1 MMNKPIFSE
10 FFLSKFLYDFKLS
23 TVPNIRRIKNL
34 VESLIKELESGKFS
48 SLKEEEIKSRFVI
61 TFFGDILNFNYGN
74 AHTWML
80 REEKK
85 SLTDGT
91 KPDGVLGY
99 FYADKKKDEVRAVI
113 EVKDANTNLDEKQKR
128 EKSISA
134 VEQGFSYAHK
144 TGGDCKWVVVTNI
157 NEIRFYRSQDSSKYQ
172 VYLLKDLNNEDKLKE
187 LLFLF
192 HNDRFMK
199 YDLTER
205 SNTDTLFE
213 LSKDQSKTE
222 SEKLHI
228 IDKIYYS
235 LKRFEEFGFVNP
247 DYLASIKP
255 FNILDEYVWHY
266 HDHKL
271 FTINPEIYNLLRGIS
286 VRKKE
291 IIFSTDLQEELGI
304 EDVDEAMEK
313 MRWSF
318 KFLNKCMIT
327 EIHAVR
333 NYELELAPKKGV
345 LKFPKTHIFTCK
357 PDNIAIEDIDL
368 SYEDNVCDCML
379 CNYRNFDFDKLIRK
393 LKQADGNLDYITME
407 YAFGNFLVSSNNY
420 RTSYFILNEIR
431 NLTKISPEKGVTYF
445 LAALNTTFLYHL
457 IQMSSFGDTEEI
469 RSNIRAIDMDK
480 LLYNELEFYI
490 ERDVLDYLKK
500 VKDDDL
506 IDKVEDSVD
515 QLLEQVNELKKLI
528 DNGGSQTGPNY
539 AYNLLVN
546 YEICFKHHY
555 GNSIFYVKFNKYKR
569 ITALTLQAL
578 VTSYNTSGYG
588 LQYFND
594 FILTESILHIHST
607 KLQEILSKQEVI
619 EVDQESLNKL
629 LLKLNKLLSSSI
641 KKGFFNDFAK
651 NEIVAVQL
659 ENWNFGQQYN
669 IIFTNSFTVFS
680 RLDLKKEQFAPLI
693 KTLIGF
699 LDIEDNLA
707 HYNLKEFE
715 NFMIRRGDLFEEK
728 DLESILNIAIRR
740 DKMHN
745 HKYEGLIRNVPKAF
759 LKHKPQYK
767 YSNINLINRLL
778 LNCQREDG
786 TFKNFRKAI
795 NLALIAD
802 DPCKKILYGAFTNF
816 LDIQFDEE
824 FYKLLLHAG
833 VIKFDEG
840 DYFEKY
846 LNDVNNRIGYR
857 DFKLE
862 FVESINLSFLNFILL
877 ISKLKI
883 DFQLACFEKLTGLN
897 AFEKW
902 LLNPKKF
909 DYQIFDTNWLIS
921 VAEYPNFIKRL
932 SDIPDIA
939 IAVEE
944 RLEKDFNSS
953 LAEIKY
959 KFLKKMGETLN

>member
-1 MMNKPIFSE
+1 MI
-10 FFLSKFLYDFKLS
+10 
-23 TVPNIRRIKNL
+23 
-34 VESLIKELESGKFS
+34 
-48 SLKEEEIKSRFVI
+48 
-61 TFFGDILNFNYGN
+61 
-74 AHTWML
+74 
-80 REEKK
+80 
-85 SLTDGT
+85 
-91 KPDGVLGY
+91 
-99 FYADKKKDEVRAVI
+99 KKKDQVRVVV
-113 EVKDANTNLDEKQKR
+113 ELKDANTNLDDKQKR
-128 EKSISA
+128 EKNISA

-157 NEIRFYRSQDSSKYQ
+157 NEIRFYRSHDSSKYQ
-172 VYLLKDLNNEDKLKE
+172 VYLLKDLNNENKLKE

-192 HNDRFMK
+192 HNDRFIK

-222 SEKLHI
+222 SENLHI

-235 LKRFEEFGFVNP
+235 LKRFEEFGFVNS

-271 FTINPEIYNLLRGIS
+271 FTINPDIYNLLRGIS
-286 VRKKE
+286 IHKKE
-291 IIFSTDLQEELGI
+291 IVLSHDLQKELGI
-304 EDVDEAMEK
+304 EGVDEAMEK
-313 MRWSF
+313 LRWSF

-333 NYELELAPKKGV
+333 DYQLELRRKKGV
-345 LKFPKTHIFTCK
+345 IGVSKTHIFSCED
-357 PDNIAIEDIDL
+357 DNIVEVDIDL
-368 SYEDNVCDCML
+368 SPEDTVCDCMI

-393 LKQADGNLDYITME
+393 LKQADGNLDYLTME

-420 RTSYFILNEIR
+420 RTSYFILNEIK
-431 NLTKISPEKGVTYF
+431 NLAKISPEKGVTYF
-445 LAALNTTFLYHL
+445 LASLNTTFLYHL
-457 IQMSSFGDTEEI
+457 IQMSSLEDTEEI

-490 ERDVLDYLKK
+490 EKDVLDYLKK

-506 IDKVEDSVD
+506 IDKVQDNID
-515 QLLEQVNELKKLI
+515 QLLEQVDALKKLI
-528 DNGGSQTGPNY
+528 DDGGSQTGPNY

-546 YEICFKHHY
+546 YEKCFRHHY
-555 GNSIFYVKFNKYKR
+555 GNSIFYVKFNKYKK

-619 EVDQESLNKL
+619 EVDQESLDKL
-629 LLKLNKLLSSSI
+629 LFKLNNFLNSSI
-641 KKGFFNDFAK
+641 KKGFFNDFVK
-651 NEIVAVQL
+651 NEIVAIQL
-659 ENWNFGQQYN
+659 EIWNFGQQYN
-669 IIFTNSFTVFS
+669 TIFTNIFTILS
-680 RLDLKKEQFAPLI
+680 RLDLKKEQFSPLI

-699 LDIEDNLA
+699 LNIEDNLA
-707 HYNLKEFE
+707 YYNLKELE

-745 HKYEGLIRNVPKAF
+745 HKYEGLIRNIPKAF
-759 LKHKPQYK
+759 LRHKPQYK
-767 YSNINLINRLL
+767 YSNINLINKLL

-786 TFKNFRKAI
+786 TFKNFKKAI
-795 NLALIAD
+795 NLAQIVD
-802 DPCKKILYGAFTNF
+802 DSCKKILYDSFTDF
-816 LDIQFDEE
+816 LNMQFDDE

-846 LNDVNNRIGYR
+846 LNYVNNRIVYR
-857 DFKLE
+857 DLKLE
-862 FVESINLSFLNFILL
+862 SVESINLSFLNFILL
-877 ISKLKI
+877 ISKLEI
-883 DFQLACFEKLTGLN
+883 DVELVCFEKLTGLN
-897 AFEKW
+897 TFESW

-909 DYQIFDTNWLIS
+909 NYQLFDAEWLIWMR
-921 VAEYPNFIKRL
+921 EYHNFLHRL
-932 SDIPDIA
+932 SDIPEILE
-939 IAVEE
+939 AVNG
-944 RLEKDFNSS
+944 RLKMNFNAV

-959 KFLKKMGETLN
+959 GYLQHN

>member
-23 TVPNIRRIKNL
+23 AVPNIRRIKHL
-34 VESLIKELESGKFS
+34 VESLIKEEKSGKFK
-48 SLKEEEIKSRFVI
+48 SLKEEEVKSRYLT

-74 AHTWML
+74 AHTWMF

-85 SLTDGT
+85 SITDAT
-91 KPDGVLGY
+91 KPDAVLGY
-99 FYADKKKDEVRAVI
+99 FYDDKKKDQVRVVI
-113 EVKDANTNLDEKQKR
+113 ELKDANTNLDDKQKR
-128 EKSISA
+128 EKNISA

-157 NEIRFYRSQDSSKYQ
+157 NEIRFYRSHDSSKYQ
-172 VYLLKDLNNEDKLKE
+172 VYLLKDLNNENKLKE

-222 SEKLHI
+222 SENLHI

-235 LKRFEEFGFVNP
+235 LKRFEEFGFVSP

-266 HDHKL
+266 HDYKL

-286 VRKKE
+286 VHKKE
-291 IIFSTDLQEELGI
+291 IVLSHDLQEELGM
-304 EDVDEAMEK
+304 ESVDEAMEK

-333 NYELELAPKKGV
+333 DYELELAPKKGV
-345 LKFPKTHIFTCK
+345 LKFPKTHIFNCE
-357 PDNIAIEDIDL
+357 PDNIAMADIDL
-368 SYEDNVCDCML
+368 SSEDTFCDCMI

-393 LKQADGNLDYITME
+393 LKQVDGNLDYLNMK
-407 YAFGNFLVSSNNY
+407 YAFGNFLISSNNY
-420 RTSYFILNEIR
+420 RTSYFTLNEIR
-431 NLTKISPEKGVTYF
+431 NLTKVSPEKGVNYF
-445 LAALNTTFLYHL
+445 LAALNTTFLYHM
-457 IQMSSFGDTEEI
+457 IQMSSLEDTEEI
-469 RSNIRAIDMDK
+469 RSNIRAIDIDK

-506 IDKVEDSVD
+506 IDKSLDTVD
-515 QLLEQVNELKKLI
+515 QLLGQVIALKKLI
-528 DNGGSQTGPNY
+528 DGGGSQTGPEY
-539 AYNLLVN
+539 AYNLLLN
-546 YEICFKHHY
+546 YEKCFRHHY
-555 GNSIFYVKFNKYKR
+555 GNSIFYVKFDKYKK

-578 VTSYNTSGYG
+578 MISYNTAGYG

-594 FILTESILHIHST
+594 FILTESILHIHSA
-607 KLQEILSKQEVI
+607 KLQEILSKQDMI
-619 EVDQESLNKL
+619 EVDQKSIDKL
-629 LLKLNKLLSSSI
+629 LLKLNNHLSSYI
-641 KKGFFNDFAK
+641 KNGFFNNFAK
-651 NEIVAVQL
+651 NEIVAIQL
-659 ENWNFGQQYN
+659 ENWNFGQQYST
-669 IIFTNSFTVFS
+669 IFTNIFTVLS

-707 HYNLKEFE
+707 HYNIKELE
-715 NFMIRRGDLFEEK
+715 NFMTKRGDLFEEK

-740 DKMHN
+740 DKIHN
-745 HKYEGLIRNVPKAF
+745 QKYEGLIRNIPKAF

-795 NLALIAD
+795 NLAQIAN
-802 DPCKKILYGAFTNF
+802 DPCKKTLLSAFTDF
-816 LDIQFDEE
+816 LNMQFDDE
-824 FYKLLLHAG
+824 FYKLLLHAR
-833 VIKFDEG
+833 VIKFDEA

-846 LNDVNNRIGYR
+846 LKYVNNRIGYR
-857 DFKLE
+857 DFQLE
-862 FVESINLSFLNFILL
+862 SVESINLSFMNFILL

-883 DFQLACFEKLTGLN
+883 GFELAFFDKLTGLN
-897 AFEKW
+897 TFEMW

-909 DYQIFDTNWLIS
+909 DYDLFDSNWLIA
-921 VAEYPNFIKRL
+921 VAEYPNFL
-932 SDIPDIA
+932 QSLANIPDLI
-939 IAVEE
+939 IAVDL
-944 RLEKDFNSS
+944 RLQSEFNPS

-959 KFLKKMGETLN
+959 LYLIVRN

>member
-10 FFLSKFLYDFKLS
+10 FFLNKFLYDFKLS

-34 VESLIKELESGKFS
+34 VESLIRELESGKFG
-48 SLKEEEIKSRFVI
+48 SLKEEEIKSRFVT

-91 KPDGVLGY
+91 KPDAVLGY
-99 FYADKKKDEVRAVI
+99 FYADKKKDEVRVVI
-113 EVKDANTNLDEKQKR
+113 EVKDINTNLDEKQKR

-134 VEQGFSYAHK
+134 VEQGFGYAHK
-144 TGGDCKWVVVTNI
+144 TGGDCNWVIVTNI
-157 NEIRFYRSQDSSKYQ
+157 NEIRFYRSHDSSQYQ
-172 VYLLKDLNNEDKLKE
+172 VYLLKDLNDEKKLKE

-192 HNDRFMK
+192 HRDRFIK
-199 YDLTER
+199 HNLEEN
-205 SNTDTLFE
+205 SNTDNLFE
-213 LSKDQSKTE
+213 LSKLKSKIE
-222 SEKLHI
+222 SKNLHI

-235 LKRFEEFGFVNP
+235 LKGFEELGFVSP

-266 HDHKL
+266 HDHML
-271 FTINPEIYNLLRGIS
+271 FTINPDIYTLLTKIS
-286 VRKKE
+286 VDGRE
-291 IIFSTDLQEELGI
+291 ISFSDSLITELVGI
-304 EDVDEAMEK
+304 DINEAMERL
-313 MRWSF
+313 RWSF

-327 EIHAVR
+327 KIHAVR
-333 NYELELAPKKGV
+333 DYQLELRRKDGVIGV
-345 LKFPKTHIFTCK
+345 LKTHIFSCEE
-357 PDNIAIEDIDL
+357 DNIVKVDIDL
-368 SYEDNVCDCML
+368 SAEYTVCDCMI
-379 CNYRNFDFDKLIRK
+379 CNYRKFDFDRLIRK
-393 LKQADGNLDYITME
+393 LKQADGNLDYLTME
-407 YAFGNFLVSSNNY
+407 CAFGNFLVSSNNY

-457 IQMSSFGDTEEI
+457 IQMSSLEDTEEI

-490 ERDVLDYLKK
+490 EKDVLDYLKK

-506 IDKVEDSVD
+506 IDKVQDNVD
-515 QLLEQVNELKKLI
+515 QLLEQVDALKKLI
-528 DNGGSQTGPNY
+528 DDGGSQTGPNY

-546 YEICFKHHY
+546 YEKCFRHHY
-555 GNSIFYVKFNKYKR
+555 GNAIFYIKFNKYKK
-569 ITALTLQAL
+569 ITALTLHAL
-578 VTSYNTSGYG
+578 VTSYNTEGYG

-594 FILTESILHIHST
+594 FILTESIIHIHST
-607 KLQEILSKQEVI
+607 KLQEILSKQEMI
-619 EVDQESLNKL
+619 KVDQESLDKL
-629 LLKLNKLLSSSI
+629 LLKLNNLLSSSI
-641 KKGFFNDFAK
+641 KKGFFNDFVK
-651 NEIVAVQL
+651 NEIVAIQL
-659 ENWNFGQQYN
+659 ENWNFEQQYN
-669 IIFTNSFTVFS
+669 TIFTNIFTVLS
-680 RLDLKKEQFAPLI
+680 RLDLKKEQFLPLI

-707 HYNLKEFE
+707 HYNLKELE
-715 NFMIRRGDLFEEK
+715 NFIIRRGDLFEEK

-745 HKYEGLIRNVPKAF
+745 HKYEGLIRNIPKAF

-795 NLALIAD
+795 NLAQIVD
-802 DPCKKILYGAFTNF
+802 DSCKKILYDAFTDF
-816 LDIQFDEE
+816 LDMQFDDE

-846 LNDVNNRIGYR
+846 LNYVNNRIGYR

-862 FVESINLSFLNFILL
+862 SLESVNLSFLNFILL
-877 ISKLKI
+877 ISKLEI
-883 DFQLACFEKLTGLN
+883 DVELVCFEKLTGLN
-897 AFEKW
+897 TFEKW
-902 LLNPKKF
+902 LLNPKRF
-909 DYQIFDTNWLIS
+909 DYQFFDSNWLIQ
-921 VAEYPNFIKRL
+921 VAEYPNFLKRL
-932 SDIPDIA
+932 SDIPDIVIA
-939 IAVEE
+939 IEE
-944 RLEKDFNSS
+944 RLERDFNSS

-959 KFLKKMGETLN
+959 KFLK

>member
-1 MMNKPIFSE
+1 MMI
-10 FFLSKFLYDFKLS
+10 
-23 TVPNIRRIKNL
+23 
-34 VESLIKELESGKFS
+34 
-48 SLKEEEIKSRFVI
+48 
-61 TFFGDILNFNYGN
+61 
-74 AHTWML
+74 
-80 REEKK
+80 
-85 SLTDGT
+85 
-91 KPDGVLGY
+91 
-99 FYADKKKDEVRAVI
+99 KKKDQVRVVV
-113 EVKDANTNLDEKQKR
+113 ELKDANTNLDDKQKR
-128 EKSISA
+128 EKNISA

-157 NEIRFYRSQDSSKYQ
+157 NEIRFYRSHDSSKYQ
-172 VYLLKDLNNEDKLKE
+172 VYLLKDLNNENKLKE

-192 HNDRFMK
+192 HNDRFIK

-222 SEKLHI
+222 SENLHI

-235 LKRFEEFGFVNP
+235 LKRFEEFGFVNS

-271 FTINPEIYNLLRGIS
+271 FTINPDIYNLLRGIS
-286 VRKKE
+286 IHKKE
-291 IIFSTDLQEELGI
+291 IVLSHDLQKELGI
-304 EDVDEAMEK
+304 EGVDEAMEK
-313 MRWSF
+313 LRWSF

-333 NYELELAPKKGV
+333 DYQLELRRKKGV
-345 LKFPKTHIFTCK
+345 IGVSKTHIFSCED
-357 PDNIAIEDIDL
+357 DNIVEVDIDL
-368 SYEDNVCDCML
+368 SPEDTVCDCMI

-393 LKQADGNLDYITME
+393 LKQADGNLDYLTME

-420 RTSYFILNEIR
+420 RTSYFILNEIK
-431 NLTKISPEKGVTYF
+431 NLAKISPEKGVTYF
-445 LAALNTTFLYHL
+445 LASLNTTFLYHL
-457 IQMSSFGDTEEI
+457 IQMSSLEDTEEI

-490 ERDVLDYLKK
+490 EKDVLDYLKK

-506 IDKVEDSVD
+506 IDKVQDNID
-515 QLLEQVNELKKLI
+515 QLLEQVDALKKLI
-528 DNGGSQTGPNY
+528 DDGGSQTGPNY

-546 YEICFKHHY
+546 YEKCFRHHY
-555 GNSIFYVKFNKYKR
+555 GNSIFYVKFNKYKK

-619 EVDQESLNKL
+619 EVDQESLDKL
-629 LLKLNKLLSSSI
+629 LFKLNNFLNSSI
-641 KKGFFNDFAK
+641 KKGFFNDFVK
-651 NEIVAVQL
+651 NEIVAIQL
-659 ENWNFGQQYN
+659 EIWNFGQQYN
-669 IIFTNSFTVFS
+669 TIFTNIFTILS
-680 RLDLKKEQFAPLI
+680 RLDLKKEQFSPLI

-699 LDIEDNLA
+699 LNIEDNLA
-707 HYNLKEFE
+707 YYNLKELE

-745 HKYEGLIRNVPKAF
+745 HKYEGLIRNIPKAF
-759 LKHKPQYK
+759 LRHKPQYK
-767 YSNINLINRLL
+767 YSNINLINKLL

-786 TFKNFRKAI
+786 TFKNFKKAI
-795 NLALIAD
+795 NLAQIVD
-802 DPCKKILYGAFTNF
+802 DSCKKILYDSFTDF
-816 LDIQFDEE
+816 LNMQFDDE

-846 LNDVNNRIGYR
+846 LNYVNNRIVYR
-857 DFKLE
+857 DLKLE
-862 FVESINLSFLNFILL
+862 SVESINLSFLNFILL
-877 ISKLKI
+877 ISKLEI
-883 DFQLACFEKLTGLN
+883 DVELVCFEKLTGLN
-897 AFEKW
+897 TFESW

-909 DYQIFDTNWLIS
+909 NYQLFDAEWLIWMR
-921 VAEYPNFIKRL
+921 EYHNFLHRL
-932 SDIPDIA
+932 SDIPEILE
-939 IAVEE
+939 AVNG
-944 RLEKDFNSS
+944 RLKMNFNAV

-959 KFLKKMGETLN
+959 GYLQHN

>member
-1 MMNKPIFSE
+1 MMNKAIFSE
-10 FFLSKFLYDFKLS
+10 FFLNKFLYDFKLS

-48 SLKEEEIKSRFVI
+48 SLKEEEIKSRFVT

-74 AHTWML
+74 AHKWML

-91 KPDGVLGY
+91 KPDAVLGY
-99 FYADKKKDEVRAVI
+99 FYTDKKKDEVRVVI
-113 EVKDANTNLDEKQKR
+113 EVKDPKTNLDAKQKR

-134 VEQGFSYAHK
+134 VEQGFGYAHK
-144 TGGDCKWVVVTNI
+144 TGGNCNWVIITNI
-157 NEIRFYRSQDSSKYQ
+157 NEIRFYRSQDSSQYQ
-172 VYLLKDLNNEDKLKE
+172 VYLLKDLNDEKKLKE

-192 HNDRFMK
+192 HRDRFIRHN
-199 YDLTER
+199 LEEN
-205 SNTDTLFE
+205 SNTDNLFE
-213 LSKDQSKTE
+213 LSKLKSKIE
-222 SEKLHI
+222 SKNLHV

-235 LKRFEEFGFVNP
+235 LKGFEELGFVSP

-271 FTINPEIYNLLRGIS
+271 FTINPDIYTLLTKIS
-286 VRKKE
+286 VDGRE
-291 IIFSTDLQEELGI
+291 ISFSDSLITELVGI
-304 EDVDEAMEK
+304 DINEAMERL
-313 MRWSF
+313 RWSF

-327 EIHAVR
+327 KIHAVR
-333 NYELELAPKKGV
+333 DYQLELRRKKGV
-345 LKFPKTHIFTCK
+345 IGVSKTHIFSCED
-357 PDNIAIEDIDL
+357 DNIVEVDIDL
-368 SYEDNVCDCML
+368 SPEDTVCDCMI
-379 CNYRNFDFDKLIRK
+379 CNYRNFDFHKLIRK
-393 LKQADGNLDYITME
+393 LKQADGNLDYLTME

-420 RTSYFILNEIR
+420 RTSYFILNEIK

-445 LAALNTTFLYHL
+445 LASLNTTFLYHL
-457 IQMSSFGDTEEI
+457 IQMSSLEDTEEI

-490 ERDVLDYLKK
+490 EKDVLDYLKK

-506 IDKVEDSVD
+506 IDKVQDNVD
-515 QLLEQVNELKKLI
+515 QLLEQVDGLKKLI
-528 DNGGSQTGPNY
+528 DDGGSQTGPNY

-546 YEICFKHHY
+546 YEKCFRHHY
-555 GNSIFYVKFNKYKR
+555 GNSIFYVKFNKYKK
-569 ITALTLQAL
+569 ITAHTLQAL
-578 VTSYNTSGYG
+578 VTSYNTEGYG

-619 EVDQESLNKL
+619 EVDQESLDTL
-629 LLKLNKLLSSSI
+629 LLKLNNLLSSYI

-651 NEIVAVQL
+651 NEIVAIQL

-669 IIFTNSFTVFS
+669 SIFTNIFTILS

-707 HYNLKEFE
+707 HYNIKELE
-715 NFMIRRGDLFEEK
+715 NFILKRGDLFEEK

-745 HKYEGLIRNVPKAF
+745 HKYEGLIRNIPKAF

-795 NLALIAD
+795 NLAQIAD
-802 DPCKKILYGAFTNF
+802 DPCKKILYGTFTDF
-816 LDIQFDEE
+816 LNMQFDDE

-833 VIKFDEG
+833 VIEFDKG

-846 LNDVNNRIGYR
+846 LSYVNNRIPYR

-862 FVESINLSFLNFILL
+862 SVESINLSFLNFILL

-883 DFQLACFEKLTGLN
+883 DVELAFFEKLTGLN
-897 AFEKW
+897 TFEKW
-902 LLNPKKF
+902 LLNPKRF
-909 DYQIFDTNWLIS
+909 DYQFFDSNWLIQ
-921 VAEYPNFIKRL
+921 VAGYPNFLKRL
-932 SDIPDIA
+932 SDIPDIVIA
-939 IAVEE
+939 IEE
-944 RLEKDFNSS
+944 RLERDFNSS

-959 KFLKKMGETLN
+959 KFLKKWEKP

>member
-23 TVPNIRRIKNL
+23 TVPNIRRIKHL
-34 VESLIKELESGKFS
+34 VESLIKEEKSGKFK
-48 SLKEEEIKSRFVI
+48 SLKEEEVKSRFLT

-74 AHTWML
+74 AHNWMF

-85 SLTDGT
+85 SITDAT
-91 KPDGVLGY
+91 KPDAVLGY
-99 FYADKKKDEVRAVI
+99 FYDDKKKDQVRVVV
-113 EVKDANTNLDEKQKR
+113 ELKDADTNLDDKQKR
-128 EKSISA
+128 EKNISA

-157 NEIRFYRSQDSSKYQ
+157 NEIRFYRSHDSSKYQ
-172 VYLLKDLNNEDKLKE
+172 VYLLEDLNNENKLKE

-192 HNDRFMK
+192 HNDRFIK

-222 SEKLHI
+222 SENLHI

-235 LKRFEEFGFVNP
+235 LKRFEEFGFVNS

-286 VRKKE
+286 VHKKE
-291 IIFSTDLQEELGI
+291 IILSQDLLEELGT
-304 EDVDEAMEK
+304 EGVDEPMEK
-313 MRWSF
+313 LRWSF

-327 EIHAVR
+327 KIHAVLD
-333 NYELELAPKKGV
+333 YQLELKQQKGV
-345 LKFPKTHIFTCK
+345 LKLPKTHIFNCE
-357 PDNIAIEDIDL
+357 PDNIVMADINLSSEDTF
-368 SYEDNVCDCML
+368 CDCMI
-379 CNYRNFDFDKLIRK
+379 CNYRNFDFDKLIKK
-393 LKQADGNLDYITME
+393 LKQADGNLDYLTKD

-431 NLTKISPEKGVTYF
+431 NLTKVSPEKGVTYF
-445 LAALNTTFLYHL
+445 LASLNTTFLYHL
-457 IQMSSFGDTEEI
+457 IQMSSMEDIEEI

-506 IDKVEDSVD
+506 IDKGLDTVNK
-515 QLLEQVNELKKLI
+515 LLEQVISLKKLI
-528 DNGGSQTGPNY
+528 DDGGSQTGPEY
-539 AYNLLVN
+539 AYNLLIN
-546 YEICFKHHY
+546 YEKCFRHHY
-555 GNSIFYVKFNKYKR
+555 GNSIFYVKFDKYKK

-578 VTSYNTSGYG
+578 MISYNTAGYG
-588 LQYFND
+588 LQYVND
-594 FILTESILHIHST
+594 FILTESILHIPSA
-607 KLQEILSKQEVI
+607 KLQEILSQQDMI
-619 EVDQESLNKL
+619 EVDKKSIDKL
-629 LLKLNKLLSSSI
+629 LLKLNNLLGSYV
-641 KKGFFNDFAK
+641 KNGFFNDFAK
-651 NEIVAVQL
+651 NDIVSIQL

-669 IIFTNSFTVFS
+669 TIFTNIFTVLS
-680 RLDLKKEQFAPLI
+680 RIDLKKEQFAPLI

-707 HYNLKEFE
+707 HYNIKELE

-728 DLESILNIAIRR
+728 DMESILNIAIRR
-740 DKMHN
+740 DKVHN

-795 NLALIAD
+795 NLAQIAD
-802 DPCKKILYGAFTNF
+802 DSCKKILYDAFTDF
-816 LDIQFDEE
+816 LNMQFDDE
-824 FYKLLLHAG
+824 FYTLLLHAG
-833 VIKFDEG
+833 VITFDEG

-846 LNDVNNRIGYR
+846 LSYVNNRIRYR
-857 DFKLE
+857 DFKLDS
-862 FVESINLSFLNFILL
+862 VELINLSFLNFILL

-883 DFQLACFEKLTGLN
+883 DVELAFFNKLAGLN
-897 AFEKW
+897 TFEKW
-902 LLNPKKF
+902 LLNPKNF
-909 DYQIFDTNWLIS
+909 DYYLFDSNWLIS
-921 VAEYPNFIKRL
+921 VAEYPNFLKRL
-932 SDIPDIA
+932 ANIPDLT
-939 IAVEE
+939 IAVDN
-944 RLEKDFNSS
+944 RLQSDFNPS

-959 KFLKKMGETLN
+959 RYLIGSN

>member
-1 MMNKPIFSE
+1 MMNKPIFPE
-10 FFLSKFLYDFKLS
+10 FFLNKFLYDFKLS
-23 TVPNIRRIKNL
+23 AVPNIRRIKNL
-34 VESLIKELESGKFS
+34 VESLIRELESGKFS
-48 SLKEEEIKSRFVI
+48 SLKEEEIKSRFVT

-91 KPDGVLGY
+91 KPDAVLGY
-99 FYADKKKDEVRAVI
+99 FYADKKKDEVRVVI
-113 EVKDANTNLDEKQKR
+113 EVKDANTNLDDKQKR
-128 EKSISA
+128 EKNISA

-157 NEIRFYRSQDSSKYQ
+157 NEIRFYRSHDSSKYQ
-172 VYLLKDLNNEDKLKE
+172 VYLLKELNNEDKLKE

-222 SEKLHI
+222 NDNLHI

-235 LKRFEEFGFVNP
+235 LKRFTEFGFVSP

-266 HDHKL
+266 HDDKL
-271 FTINPEIYNLLRGIS
+271 FTINPDIYTLLTKIS
-286 VRKKE
+286 VDGRE
-291 IIFSTDLQEELGI
+291 ISFSDSLITELEGI
-304 EDVDEAMEK
+304 DINEAMERL
-313 MRWSF
+313 RWSF
-318 KFLNKCMIT
+318 EFLNKCMIT

-333 NYELELAPKKGV
+333 DYELELAPKKGV
-345 LKFPKTHIFTCK
+345 LKLPKTHIFNCE
-357 PDNIAIEDIDL
+357 PNNIEMADIDL
-368 SYEDNVCDCML
+368 SPADTFCDCMI
-379 CNYRNFDFDKLIRK
+379 CNYRNFDFNKLIKK
-393 LKQADGNLDYITME
+393 LKQADGNLDYLNME
-407 YAFGNFLVSSNNY
+407 YAFGNFLISSNNY

-431 NLTKISPEKGVTYF
+431 NLTKVSPEKGVTYF
-445 LAALNTTFLYHL
+445 LASLNTTFLYHL
-457 IQMSSFGDTEEI
+457 IQMSSMEDIEEI
-469 RSNIRAIDMDK
+469 RSSIRAIDMNK

-506 IDKVEDSVD
+506 IDKGLDTVNK
-515 QLLEQVNELKKLI
+515 LLEQVIALKKLI
-528 DNGGSQTGPNY
+528 DDGGSQTGPDY
-539 AYNLLVN
+539 AYNLLLN
-546 YEICFKHHY
+546 YEKCFRHHY
-555 GNSIFYVKFNKYKR
+555 GNSIFYVKFDKYKK

-578 VTSYNTSGYG
+578 MISYNTAGYG
-588 LQYFND
+588 VQYIND
-594 FILTESILHIHST
+594 FILTESILHIPSA
-607 KLQEILSKQEVI
+607 KLQEILSQQDMI
-619 EVDQESLNKL
+619 EVNQKSIDKL
-629 LLKLNKLLSSSI
+629 LLKLNNLLSSYI
-641 KKGFFNDFAK
+641 KNGFFSDFAK
-651 NEIVAVQL
+651 NEIVAIQL
-659 ENWNFGQQYN
+659 ENWDFGQQYN
-669 IIFTNSFTVFS
+669 TIFTNIFTILS

-693 KTLIGF
+693 KTLTGF
-699 LDIEDNLA
+699 LDVEDNLA
-707 HYNLKEFE
+707 HYNIKELE
-715 NFMIRRGDLFEEK
+715 NFIIKRGDLFEEK

-740 DKMHN
+740 DKIHN
-745 HKYEGLIRNVPKAF
+745 HKYEGLIRNIPKAF
-759 LKHKPQYK
+759 LRHKPQYK

-795 NLALIAD
+795 NLAQIVD
-802 DPCKKILYGAFTNF
+802 DSCKKILYGSFTDF
-816 LDIQFDEE
+816 LDMQFDDE

-846 LNDVNNRIGYR
+846 VNYVNNRIGYR

-862 FVESINLSFLNFILL
+862 SVESINLSFLNFILL
-877 ISKLKI
+877 ISKLEI
-883 DFQLACFEKLTGLN
+883 DVELVYFEKLIGLSI
-897 AFEKW
+897 FEKW

-909 DYQIFDTNWLIS
+909 DYQFFDSNWLIL
-921 VAEYPNFIKRL
+921 VVEYPNFLKRL

-939 IAVEE
+939 IAIEQ
-944 RLEKDFNSS
+944 RLERDFHSS

-959 KFLKKMGETLN
+959 KFLKK

>member
-1 MMNKPIFSE
+1 MMNKPIFSV

-23 TVPNIRRIKNL
+23 AVPNIRRIKHL
-34 VESLIKELESGKFS
+34 VESLIKEEKSGKFK
-48 SLKEEEIKSRFVI
+48 SLKEEEVKSRFLT

-74 AHTWML
+74 AHTWMF

-85 SLTDGT
+85 SITDAT
-91 KPDGVLGY
+91 KPDAVLGY
-99 FYADKKKDEVRAVI
+99 FYDDKKKDQVRVVI
-113 EVKDANTNLDEKQKR
+113 ELKDANTNLDEKQKR

-172 VYLLKDLNNEDKLKE
+172 VYFLKDLNNEDKLKE

-199 YDLTER
+199 YDLTEK

-222 SEKLHI
+222 SENLNI

-286 VRKKE
+286 VHKKE
-291 IIFSTDLQEELGI
+291 IVLSNDLQKELGI
-304 EDVDEAMEK
+304 EGVDEAMEK
-313 MRWSF
+313 LRWSF

-333 NYELELAPKKGV
+333 DYELELAPKKGV
-345 LKFPKTHIFTCK
+345 LKLPKTHIFNCE
-357 PDNIAIEDIDL
+357 PNNIEMADIDL
-368 SYEDNVCDCML
+368 SSEDTFCDCMI
-379 CNYRNFDFDKLIRK
+379 CNYRNFDFDKLIKK
-393 LKQADGNLDYITME
+393 LKQADGNLDYLNLE

-431 NLTKISPEKGVTYF
+431 NLTKVSPEKGVTYF
-445 LAALNTTFLYHL
+445 LASLNTTFLYHL
-457 IQMSSFGDTEEI
+457 IQMSSMEDIEEI
-469 RSNIRAIDMDK
+469 RSSIRAIDMDK

-506 IDKVEDSVD
+506 IDKGLDTVNK
-515 QLLEQVNELKKLI
+515 LLEQVIALKKLI
-528 DNGGSQTGPNY
+528 DDGGSQTGPDY
-539 AYNLLVN
+539 AYNLLLN
-546 YEICFKHHY
+546 YEKCFRHHY
-555 GNSIFYVKFNKYKR
+555 GNSIFYVKFDKYKK

-578 VTSYNTSGYG
+578 MISYNTAGYG
-588 LQYFND
+588 LQYVND
-594 FILTESILHIHST
+594 FILTESILHIPSA
-607 KLQEILSKQEVI
+607 KLQEILSQQDMI
-619 EVDQESLNKL
+619 EVDKKSIDKL
-629 LLKLNKLLSSSI
+629 LLKLNNLLSSYI
-641 KKGFFNDFAK
+641 KNGFFSDFAK
-651 NEIVAVQL
+651 NEIVAIQL

-669 IIFTNSFTVFS
+669 TIFTNIFTVLS

-693 KTLIGF
+693 KTLTGF
-699 LDIEDNLA
+699 LDVEDNLA
-707 HYNLKEFE
+707 HYNIKELE
-715 NFMIRRGDLFEEK
+715 NFMIKRGDLFEEK
-728 DLESILNIAIRR
+728 DLESIINIAIRR
-740 DKMHN
+740 DKIHN
-745 HKYEGLIRNVPKAF
+745 HKYEGLIRNIPKTF

-767 YSNINLINRLL
+767 YSNINLINMLL

-795 NLALIAD
+795 NLAQIAD
-802 DPCKKILYGAFTNF
+802 DSCKKILYDAFTDF
-816 LDIQFDEE
+816 LNMQFDDE
-824 FYKLLLHAG
+824 FYTLLLHAR
-833 VIKFDEG
+833 VITFDEG

-846 LNDVNNRIGYR
+846 ISYVNNRIRYR
-857 DFKLE
+857 DFKLDS
-862 FVESINLSFLNFILL
+862 VELINLSFLNFILL

-883 DFQLACFEKLTGLN
+883 DVELAFFNKLTGLN
-897 AFEKW
+897 TFEKW

-909 DYQIFDTNWLIS
+909 DYYLFHSNWLIS
-921 VAEYPNFIKRL
+921 VAEYPNFLNRIAN
-932 SDIPDIA
+932 IPDLA
-939 IAVEE
+939 IAVDN
-944 RLEKDFNSS
+944 RLQSDFNPS

-959 KFLKKMGETLN
+959 RYLIGSN